1 MYIASRSQFAN
12 AAMSM
17 HSLVWPVCLF
27 VSVAVHATLLV
38 SVGMKNGSPAG
49 SPAKAFTLVDFSPQ
63 ALAMAPAENIAVRSA
78 VVPDAAIPRA
88 GQKNPVDKRG
98 AMPSAD
104 KDISFAQSAPV
115 FYKSSEVSHLA
126 QLQLPL
132 EGVMFSEELSLSGR
146 LILDIAISDLG
157 KVVNIEVIE
166 ASDVTGALRAH
177 MLPLLRGAPF
187 SPAYKDG
194 KPVNSVRRVEF
205 TLGVVI
211 DDPAVRFTATV
222 PPGFRPQMD
231 ERGNILKNQPK
242 P

>member
-1 MYIASRSQFAN
+1 
-12 AAMSM
+12 MSM
-17 HSLVWPVCLF
+17 RSLVWPVWLF

-49 SPAKAFTLVDFSPQ
+49 APAKAFSLVDFSPH
-63 ALAMAPAENIAVRSA
+63 ALAMAPPENIAVRSDA
-78 VVPDAAIPRA
+78 VTDAAITHAR
-88 GQKNPVDKRG
+88 QKKLVDKRG
-98 AMPSAD
+98 VMPSVD
-104 KDISFAQSAPV
+104 KEISFEQSAPA
-115 FYKSSEVSHLA
+115 FYNSSEVSHLA

-166 ASDVTGALRAH
+166 ASDASGALRAH

-211 DDPAVRFTATV
+211 DDPALRFTATV

-231 ERGNILKNQPK
+231 ERGNILKKQPK